1 MSTHAD
7 QLDDDR
13 ELDRT
18 DPYALYTRQEAADF
32 LRVSV
37 SWLHELIKTGQLHTI
52 KAGRRRLIPRASLTA
67 YVRGEKIDQGIDA
80 DAAGHWPPTV
90 SLFAEG
96 DQ

>member
-1 MSTHAD
+1 MTGD
-7 QLDDDR
+7 
-13 ELDRT
+13 ELDT
-18 DPYALYTRQEAADF
+18 ADPYALYTRDEAAQF

-52 KAGRRRLIPRASLTA
+52 KVGRRRLIPRSSLTA
-67 YVRGEKIDQGIDA
+67 YIRGEKLDA
-80 DAAGHWPPTV
+80 GLESDALDHWPPTA

>member
-1 MSTHAD
+1 MTGD
-7 QLDDDR
+7 GKLPDEL

-37 SWLHELIKTGQLHTI
+37 GWLHELINSGQLHTI
-52 KAGRRRLIPRASLTA
+52 KVGRRRLVPRASLTA
-67 YVRGEKIDQGIDA
+67 YIRGDRLDGGLEA
-80 DAAGHWPPTV
+80 DALDHWPPTV
-90 SLFAEG
+90 SMFADG

>member
-1 MSTHAD
+1 MTHDD
-7 QLDDDR
+7 QLPDEL

-18 DPYALYTRQEAADF
+18 DPYALYTREEAAQF
-32 LRVSV
+32 LRVSL

-67 YVRGEKIDQGIDA
+67 YIRGEKVDQGLESEASD
-80 DAAGHWPPTV
+80 HWPPTV